1 MVNNPNQYE
10 PCDSWP
16 YGYMNVVSLDLCF
29 KVAILGSGVVDHAC
43 RQRLRPDISADFAEA
58 FSSPN
63 SVSRCTLFEFYNCSA
78 CDVHFVHD
86 TEMNLTLTCFL

>member
-1 MVNNPNQYE
+1 MWCHLTYVLKSQYSA
-10 PCDSWP
+10 P
-16 YGYMNVVSLDLCF
+16 VSTTRRR
-29 KVAILGSGVVDHAC
+29 VYPTEMS
-43 RQRLRPDISADFAEA
+43 LRPDISADFAEA

-63 SVSRCTLFEFYNCSA
+63 SVSQCTLFEFYNYSA

>member
-1 MVNNPNQYE
+1 MYPTE
-10 PCDSWP
+10 MS
-16 YGYMNVVSLDLCF
+16 
-29 KVAILGSGVVDHAC
+29 
-43 RQRLRPDISADFAEA
+43 LRPDILLPDILQADFAEA

-63 SVSRCTLFEFYNCSA
+63 SVSQCTLFEFYNCSA